1 MKKKVG
7 IILLVIS
14 VILIAV
20 AFLFRTDLVNLLP
33 ENCQNVVKVKL
44 GGSFVTGE
52 DDIEI
57 HKEVDNEEYEEK
69 NISHDGKSIAL
80 EHAAT
85 GNFSHYRGGIIGVTE
100 TEIAFYNVKGEKKWA
115 EPIQISMPVLRGD
128 GNFVLVFEKEGKRFS
143 VYNGEKKLFSKTIDG
158 VIKNGTISDNGDAV
172 IVFEKEGYKGSVLV
186 YNKSGEEV
194 YLWNSGKYG
203 VLDADISKSRKLAV
217 SLLDTEKTVSS
228 KIYFFDMGKTDVD
241 ESVDLENSIAF
252 DIVFNEDMLEVY
264 TDNKIFGVS
273 TRGKIKWD
281 YDLKNKKLA
290 KYAMSEGGTKAVV
303 FDKDNASEVSLISS
317 AGKEKKTIKTDVLP
331 DIVDIMNERILYN
344 DGRTLI
350 MTSLSGELLARH
362 TCSRDIKDAYLID
375 KNNVFIVYNS
385 SLEFLSMRGE

>member
-85 GNFSHYRGGIIGVTE
+85 GNFSRFRGGIIGVTE

-115 EPIQISMPVLRGD
+115 EPIQISMPVLRAD

-172 IVFEKEGYKGSVLV
+172 IVDVIHTENGVSFKGIEKIDCLRPVYIFSQTTKDPKEYVTICGKIRSNISQAHNCTLEEADRYIKIHNTICRQVAQRHENLVEFACKHSVIIFV
-186 YNKSGEEV
+186 
-194 YLWNSGKYG
+194 SGKESSNG
-203 VLDADISKSRKLAV
+203 KVLYDLCKSVNKNSYHIQNTGQIELWW
-217 SLLDTEKTVSS
+217 LKEND
-228 KIYFFDMGKTDVD
+228 
-241 ESVDLENSIAF
+241 SVGICGATSTPKWQLENVA
-252 DIVFNEDMLEVY
+252 EY
-264 TDNKIFGVS
+264 
-273 TRGKIKWD
+273 
-281 YDLKNKKLA
+281 LKNL
-290 KYAMSEGGTKAVV
+290 
-303 FDKDNASEVSLISS
+303 
-317 AGKEKKTIKTDVLP
+317 
-331 DIVDIMNERILYN
+331 
-344 DGRTLI
+344 
-350 MTSLSGELLARH
+350 
-362 TCSRDIKDAYLID
+362 
-375 KNNVFIVYNS
+375 
-385 SLEFLSMRGE
+385 